1 MADNKFDKFT
11 ERARKVLTLAQEEA
25 QRFNHNYIGTEHLLL
40 GLVREGDG
48 VAARVLSNMGVQLP
62 KVRSAVVFIIGRG
75 DQAPTGDIGLTPRAK
90 KVIELAVDEARR
102 LNHHYIGTEH
112 LLLGLVREGEGIAAG
127 VLESL
132 GVNLEKV
139 RAQVMQVVNQSS
151 SSYNVGNPEFKS
163 GAPGDL
169 HDTPMKRSNHFTPR
183 ARRSLLL
190 AEQEAKRFNHRFIG
204 TDHLLLGLIREWD
217 GVAARLLWEKGVRL
231 VDARQAVE
239 LRNPRRDEAIG
250 DERYRKNGYEIYFRK
265 GDDLCL
271 GPRANK
277 VLKLAVDQVI
287 RLNRRSIGT
296 EHLLLGLIRAEN
308 GKARLIVADLG
319 IDSMDMRSRLI
330 RVIDRSSN
338 TEDASTFVSQ
348 IWESLE
354 GFDRFTA
361 RTKSVL
367 ALAESDAKRFFR
379 NSVGTGQILLG
390 IVKDEDCIAAQIL
403 VNLGS
408 PPPRVRSAV
417 EFVIGRGKPAL
428 PGKPGPT
435 IRARA
440 ALTFAADEARRFN
453 QGNIDTQHVLLGLIR
468 DEEGIAAHVLNRL
481 GITLEAARVEVWRMI
496 E

>member
-1 MADNKFDKFT
+1 
-11 ERARKVLTLAQEEA
+11 
-25 QRFNHNYIGTEHLLL
+25 
-40 GLVREGDG
+40 
-48 VAARVLSNMGVQLP
+48 
-62 KVRSAVVFIIGRG
+62 
-75 DQAPTGDIGLTPRAK
+75 
-90 KVIELAVDEARR
+90 
-102 LNHHYIGTEH
+102 
-112 LLLGLVREGEGIAAG
+112 
-127 VLESL
+127 
-132 GVNLEKV
+132 
-139 RAQVMQVVNQSS
+139 VMQVVNQSS

-239 LRNPRRDEAIG
+239 LRNPHRDEAIG